1 MSTGGPA
8 AWLSSRVLL
17 VFENVADTGDAD
29 AASCRDQGDKR
40 QPLEEK
46 KDANAEEEDDIM
58 ALRKSTAVRRSCRHT
73 HVHAWSLR
81 AYMEYV
87 LYARVGVRLCPSA
100 SCLCPSLSRH
110 ARELRAQRSPLHRP
124 RHPACVRSPTL
135 TWTGCLCHAWFR
147 AGAILVGQ
155 VARCLCMECISR
167 SATLPRAWRV
177 TLSCDRVVR
186 PVRATPLLVCAPG
199 QT

>member
-17 VFENVADTGDAD
+17 VFANVADTGDAD

-87 LYARVGVRLCPSA
+87 LYARVGVCLCPSA

-124 RHPACVRSPTL
+124 RHPACVRSADADVDRVPL
-135 TWTGCLCHAWFR
+135 PCMVQSRRDPGGTGGPLLMHGMHFAKRDAPPRVACHAFMR
-147 AGAILVGQ
+147 PRGA
-155 VARCLCMECISR
+155 S
-167 SATLPRAWRV
+167 SACRLIW
-177 TLSCDRVVR
+177 L
-186 PVRATPLLVCAPG
+186 
-199 QT
+199 